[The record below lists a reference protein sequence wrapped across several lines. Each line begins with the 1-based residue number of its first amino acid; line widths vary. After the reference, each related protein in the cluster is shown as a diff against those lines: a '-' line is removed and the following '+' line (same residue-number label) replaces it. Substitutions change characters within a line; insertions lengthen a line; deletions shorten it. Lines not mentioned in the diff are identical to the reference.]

1 LETIHPENPNLY
13 LFNGEWRELEAR
25 TEQIFVKGGDVAE
38 RTLRFTHRGPIISE
52 FKGIDDHAL
61 SMRWIGN
68 EFSNEVQSVY
78 WLNRAGNWEEFK
90 RAAEHFFSISQNIN
104 YADVDGNIGLYYCA
118 GVPIREGEAY
128 MVLPGNTDEYDWKG
142 FVPFEELPHEYNPE
156 SGYVSSANNRAT
168 DDSYPYYLSTW
179 YMPPHRIERIREM
192 LEAKDKL
199 SIEDFKS
206 MHADRH
212 STLVDDILGDIIAE
226 LKPLEDLSSLEKEV
240 LGLLISWP
248 GELTVDSIAT
258 TVFEKM
264 VFYLIKN
271 LIQDELGEDIFE
283 EFIGN
288 QALYINLLVKMF
300 GSKHSWWCDDVNT
313 AGIEEDFSHIVER
326 SFKDTVQDLLANR
339 GEDPEGWEWGKIH
352 KLHLDHPIGKVNILD
367 RVFRLN
373 RGPFPVGGS
382 SHTVC
387 PFFYSYENF
396 QSRSGASH
404 RHIYSLANWDES
416 LTVIPTGV
424 SGVPSSPHYCDQTS
438 LYLENRYH
446 KDFVNRGLI
455 ESSAFYVTKIH

>member
-13 LFNGEWRELEAR
+13 LFNGEWRELKVR
-25 TEQIFVKGGDVAE
+25 TERIPVRGGDVAE

-90 RAAEHFFSISQNIN
+90 RAAKHFFSISQNIN

-128 MVLPGNTDEYDWKG
+128 MVFPGNTDEYDWRG

-168 DDSYPYYLSTW
+168 DDSYPHYLSTW

-192 LEAKDKL
+192 LQAKDKL

-206 MHADRH
+206 MQADRH

-226 LKPLEDLSSLEKEV
+226 LKPLEDLSSLEEEA

-248 GELTVDSIAT
+248 GELTMDSAAT

-264 VFYLIKN
+264 VFFLIKN

-288 QALYINLLVKMF
+288 QALYISLLVKMF
-300 GSKHSWWCDDVNT
+300 GSKHSWWCDDVST
-313 AGIEEDFSHIVER
+313 AAIEEDFSHIVKR
-326 SFKDTVQDLLANR
+326 SFKDTVQDLLAKR
-339 GEDPEGWEWGKIH
+339 GDDPEGWEWGNVH
-352 KLHLDHPIGKVNILD
+352 KLYLDHPIGSVKILD
-367 RVFRLN
+367 LAFRLN

-387 PFFYSYENF
+387 PFFYSFENW

-404 RHIYSLANWDES
+404 RHIYSLGNWDES

-424 SGVPSSPHYCDQTS
+424 SGVPASSHYCDQTS

-446 KDFVNRGLI
+446 KDFVNRDLI
-455 ESSAFYVTKIH
+455 ESSAFYVTKIR